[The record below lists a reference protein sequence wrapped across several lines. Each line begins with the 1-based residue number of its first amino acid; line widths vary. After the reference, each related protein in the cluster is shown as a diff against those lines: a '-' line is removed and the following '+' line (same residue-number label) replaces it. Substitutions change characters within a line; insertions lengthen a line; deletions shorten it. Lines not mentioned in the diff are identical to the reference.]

1 MNPKV
6 FPTAALA
13 AATSVLL
20 CACQT
25 AGDPG
30 AVLKQLGET
39 YAHCERHITY
49 TAALGVL
56 APGASISGSV
66 DCPPQP
72 GGAAQEDLS
81 DVSLLP

>member
-1 MNPKV
+1 MNMRV
-6 FPTAALA
+6 FPTAAMA

-30 AVLKQLGET
+30 AVLRQLGET

-49 TAALGVL
+49 TAAVGVL
-56 APGASISGSV
+56 VPGASISGSV

-72 GGAAQEDLS
+72 VGLAVQEDLS
-81 DVSLLP
+81 DVTFP